1 MPSLQRSSPAGAG
14 AVSALRPNRQ
24 QWDQLPGQLR
34 GRFGVLNPLHQDRAR
49 QRQLALVM
57 GLGCVLTWI
66 GIQPAGMA
74 GGFGRWQS
82 RASQCSVQSLLA
94 SKSSVRQ
101 SRTCQVVRLEQNL
114 EGLLSVRFLA
124 DADGSGPQLGAVQ
137 VLFAGVLE
145 SGQQPMRCG
154 PDGRCMPRWP
164 TRVLVASV
172 AAASFDQ
179 RGLATSVPH
188 TLLARGRCE
197 VMRNRVRCQA
207 QNDAGDS
214 WSAQAQL

>member
-1 MPSLQRSSPAGAG
+1 
-14 AVSALRPNRQ
+14 
-24 QWDQLPGQLR
+24 
-34 GRFGVLNPLHQDRAR
+34 LHQDRPQ

-66 GIQPAGMA
+66 GIQPAGSMA

-82 RASQCSVQSLLA
+82 RASQCSFQHFLA
-94 SKSSVRQ
+94 SKSPVRQ

-124 DADGSGPQLGAVQ
+124 DAAGSGPQLGAEQ

-154 PDGRCMPRWP
+154 PDGRCTPRWP
-164 TRVLVASV
+164 TRVVVASV

-179 RGLATSVPH
+179 RGLATSVPQ

-197 VMRNRVRCQA
+197 VMRNQVRCQA

>member
-1 MPSLQRSSPAGAG
+1 
-14 AVSALRPNRQ
+14 
-24 QWDQLPGQLR
+24 
-34 GRFGVLNPLHQDRAR
+34 
-49 QRQLALVM
+49 M

-66 GIQPAGMA
+66 CIQPASMA

-82 RASQCSVQSLLA
+82 RASQCSIQRLLA
-94 SKSSVRQ
+94 SKKPASQ

-124 DADGSGPQLGAVQ
+124 DRSGPQLRAEQ

-145 SGQQPMRCG
+145 SGQRPMRCG
-154 PDGRCMPRWP
+154 PDGRCVPRWP
-164 TRVLVASV
+164 TRVVVASV

-179 RGLATSVPH
+179 RGLATTVPH

-197 VMRNRVRCQA
+197 VMRNQVRCQA
-207 QNDAGDS
+207 QNEAGDS
-214 WSAQAQL
+214 WSAKARL